1 MIELKVKENSEKVLH
16 HGIKNHG
23 NNNNL
28 NANLILDI
36 LGNSTRRKIL
46 FLLSKEPL
54 YFNQLAKIIRIGQ
67 QAILRHM
74 KILEDSGLIET
85 YSQESDL
92 GAPDRKYYR
101 LASTFSL
108 NMVFSKDGFY
118 IRNHE
123 IKELRHKEYEKLYK
137 EYENSIA
144 EYYNKKNKNFHK
156 IGLLLDLF
164 KNTLIE
170 IEKEISQHES
180 KINDLQALRQMILR
194 DMHKIGKDNFEFSER
209 QIIYSFMDKHTPPTS
224 SSSSFSSSSSSSVTE
239 LTDIL
244 EKNEKAIKVSVKK
257 LIKDRFRDDKT
268 SIFESTK
275 KFDK

>member
-1 MIELKVKENSEKVLH
+1 MIELKPKANSGKVSD
-16 HGIKNHG
+16 NN

-28 NANLILDI
+28 NTNLILDI
-36 LGNSTRRKIL
+36 LGNSTRRRIL

-54 YFNQLAKIIRIGQ
+54 YFNQLSKIIRIGQ

-85 YSQESDL
+85 YSQESNL

-101 LASTFSL
+101 LSSTFSM
-108 NMVFSKDGFY
+108 NMVFSQDGFY
-118 IRNHE
+118 IRNNE

-137 EYENSIA
+137 EYENSRA

-180 KINDLQALRQMILR
+180 KINDLQALRHMVLKDI
-194 DMHKIGKDNFEFSER
+194 HKIGKDNFEFSER

-224 SSSSFSSSSSSSVTE
+224 SSSSSSSVAE

-244 EKNEKAIKVSVKK
+244 DKNETAIKTSVKK
-257 LIKDRFRDDKT
+257 LITNRFTEDKT
-268 SIFESTK
+268 SIFESSKNTK
-275 KFDK
+275 NNTNK

>member
-1 MIELKVKENSEKVLH
+1 MIELKPNANSEKVSD
-16 HGIKNHG
+16 INK

-28 NANLILDI
+28 NTNLILDI
-36 LGNSTRRKIL
+36 LGNSTRRRIL

-54 YFNQLAKIIRIGQ
+54 YFNQLSKIIRIGQ
-67 QAILRHM
+67 QSILRHM
-74 KILEDSGLIET
+74 KILEHSGLIET
-85 YSQESDL
+85 YTQESNL

-101 LASTFSL
+101 LASTFSM

-118 IRNHE
+118 IRNNE
-123 IKELRHKEYEKLYK
+123 IQESRHKEYEKLYK

-144 EYYNKKNKNFHK
+144 GYHNKKNKNFHK

-180 KINDLQALRQMILR
+180 KINDLQALRQMVLEDI
-194 DMHKIGKDNFEFSER
+194 HKIGKDNFEFSER

-224 SSSSFSSSSSSSVTE
+224 FSSSSIAE

-244 EKNEKAIKVSVKK
+244 DKNETAIKTSLKK
-257 LIKDRFRDDKT
+257 LITNRFTEDKT
-268 SIFESTK
+268 SIFDSSKNTK
-275 KFDK
+275 N